1 MNRAAMY
8 IACACWAAIVAG
20 PPWAKI
26 VGLAIGGPAAIAATP
41 R

>member
-1 MNRAAMY
+1 MNRAAAT
-8 IACACWAAIVAG
+8 IAACCWAAIVAG

-26 VGLAIGGPAAIAATP
+26 VGFAIGAPAAIAATP